1 MEFVRQVYDISKSDP
16 IPTWAKVANDHKFR
30 LKTKS
35 SLLKPLF
42 ISEWDARLTT
52 PRQHTRKKITFGR
65 VKVHR
70 AKCPPITEP
79 ISDKIDR
86 EIVSGKLFEKYF
98 CNLWMYVPVDAWH
111 VNVCGTHESLQTTI
125 MFENVTLADIAADL
139 RRIIYYHRRRRPAV
153 LGYRSSWKFLP
164 HWDEQKF
171 NYMNRKWEPTGK
183 KKLLLPYIRRYLI
196 KVVKD
201 PISASIAI
209 QAAWRRHRVLHKIAK
224 FPTASGQAAQLTGGS
239 RKVIKRCPDCTRPIV
254 DGKCAKC

>member
-1 MEFVRQVYDISKSDP
+1 MEFVRRLYDISQSEP
-16 IPTWAKVANDHKFR
+16 IPVWAQAANVRKLR

-35 SLLKPLF
+35 RLLKPLF
-42 ISEWDARLTT
+42 ISEWDARLTA
-52 PRQHTRKKITFGR
+52 PRRHTRKKITFGQ
-65 VKVHR
+65 VEVHR
-70 AKCPPITEP
+70 GKCPPITEP
-79 ISDKIDR
+79 ISDKIGR
-86 EIVSGKLFEKYF
+86 EIVSAKIFEKYI

-111 VNVCGTHESLQTTI
+111 VNVCGTHESLQNTI
-125 MFENVTLADIAADL
+125 MFEYFNLEDIAADL

-153 LGYRSSWKFLP
+153 LGYRSSWKFP
-164 HWDEQKF
+164 AHWDERKF
-171 NYMNRKWEPTGK
+171 NNRSQRFEPTGK

-209 QAAWRRHRVLHKIAK
+209 QAAWRRHKVLHKIAK

-239 RKVIKRCPDCTRPIV
+239 RKVIERCPDCTRPMS